1 MQARVTY
8 RWKRFACRGVR
19 TSCTACARTCTHDMN
34 KNMKV
39 SMVCSH
45 VFDHGHG
52 PRLAEP
58 PGEVRAGEL
67 AQNQRH
73 VVGAQ
78 RQRAGRIRRQRT
90 TSSLPSV
97 ELVDCSE
104 RWEHARPLRHEAG
117 TANAREALGAPN
129 EVQQTHNNERGE
141 AHASV
146 WLAHKT
152 ITIFAKVGHG

>member
-1 MQARVTY
+1 
-8 RWKRFACRGVR
+8 
-19 TSCTACARTCTHDMN
+19 MN
-34 KNMKV
+34 VIMA
-39 SMVCSH
+39 CSH

-58 PGEVRAGEL
+58 PGEVRTGEL

-78 RQRAGRIRRQRT
+78 RQRAWRIRRQRT

-104 RWEHARPLRHEAG
+104 HWKYARPLRHEAG

-129 EVQQTHNNERGE
+129 EVQQTHNN
-141 AHASV
+141 
-146 WLAHKT
+146 
-152 ITIFAKVGHG
+152 

>member
-39 SMVCSH
+39 SMACSH

-52 PRLAEP
+52 PRFAEP

-73 VVGAQ
+73 VVSAQ

-129 EVQQTHNNERGE
+129 EVQQTHNN
-141 AHASV
+141 
-146 WLAHKT
+146 
-152 ITIFAKVGHG
+152 